1 MQRAKDALIFAPEH
15 VLKEKGRIMYK
26 LILASQS
33 PRRKE
38 LLKMIEPDFEIK
50 VSNCEEK
57 ITSSEPKQ
65 VTMELAE
72 QKAIAVATELNR
84 QKKNDKQMEISVK
97 DEDSFIVIGADTVVA
112 SDTEILGKPKDKD
125 DARRMINKISGA
137 IHQVYTGVALV
148 LVKGGNVK
156 LIDVFSEK
164 TDVEVAHMSSQ
175 EIEEYISG
183 TEPYDKA
190 GGYGIQGTFGKYVT
204 GIKGDYNNVVGLPVC
219 RLYNAL
225 KKCTK
230 NI

>member
-1 MQRAKDALIFAPEH
+1 
-15 VLKEKGRIMYK
+15 MYK

-38 LLKMIEPDFEIK
+38 LLKMIESEFEIK
-50 VSNCEEK
+50 VSNCEEI

-72 QKAIAVATELNR
+72 QKAMAAATELNR
-84 QKKNDKQMEISVK
+84 QKKNDKQIETTVK
-97 DEDSFIVIGADTVVA
+97 DENSFIVIGADTVVA
-112 SDTEILGKPKDKD
+112 SGTEIFGKPKDKD

-137 IHQVYTGVALV
+137 SHQVYTGVALV
-148 LVKGGNVK
+148 LVKDGKVER
-156 LIDVFSEK
+156 IDVFSEK

-175 EIEEYISG
+175 EIEEYINS

-219 RLYNAL
+219 RLYNEL

>member
-1 MQRAKDALIFAPEH
+1 
-15 VLKEKGRIMYK
+15 MYK

-38 LLKMIEPDFEIK
+38 LLKMIESEFEIK
-50 VSNCEEK
+50 VSNCEEI
-57 ITSSEPKQ
+57 ITNSEPKQ

-72 QKAIAVATELNR
+72 QKAMAAATELNR
-84 QKKNDKQMEISVK
+84 QKKNDKQIETTVK

-112 SDTEILGKPKDKD
+112 SGTEIFGKPKDKD

-137 IHQVYTGVALV
+137 SHQVYTGVALV

-156 LIDVFSEK
+156 CIDVFSEK
-164 TDVEVAHMSSQ
+164 TDVEVVHMSIQ
-175 EIEEYISG
+175 EIEEYISS

-219 RLYNAL
+219 RLYNEL

>member
-1 MQRAKDALIFAPEH
+1 
-15 VLKEKGRIMYK
+15 MYK

-38 LLKMIEPDFEIK
+38 LLKMIESEFEIK
-50 VSNCEEK
+50 VSNCEEI

-72 QKAIAVATELNR
+72 QKAMAAATELNR
-84 QKKNDKQMEISVK
+84 QKKNDKQIETTVK

-112 SDTEILGKPKDKD
+112 SGTEIFGKPKDKD

-137 IHQVYTGVALV
+137 SHQVYTGVALV

-156 LIDVFSEK
+156 CIDVFSEK
-164 TDVEVAHMSSQ
+164 TDVEVVHMSIQ
-175 EIEEYISG
+175 EIEEYISS

-219 RLYNAL
+219 RIYNEL

>member
-1 MQRAKDALIFAPEH
+1 
-15 VLKEKGRIMYK
+15 MYK

-38 LLKMIEPDFEIK
+38 LLKMIESEFEIK
-50 VSNCEEK
+50 VSNCEEI

-72 QKAIAVATELNR
+72 QKAMAAATELNR
-84 QKKNDKQMEISVK
+84 QKKNDKQIETTVK

-112 SDTEILGKPKDKD
+112 SGTEIFGKPKDKD

-137 IHQVYTGVALV
+137 SHQVYTGVALV

-156 LIDVFSEK
+156 CIDVFSEK
-164 TDVEVAHMSSQ
+164 TDVEVVHMSIQ
-175 EIEEYISG
+175 EIEEYISS

-190 GGYGIQGTFGKYVT
+190 GGYGIQGTFRKYVT

-219 RLYNAL
+219 RLYNEL

>member
-1 MQRAKDALIFAPEH
+1 
-15 VLKEKGRIMYK
+15 MYK

-38 LLKMIEPDFEIK
+38 LLKMIESEFEIK
-50 VSNCEEK
+50 VSNCEEI

-72 QKAIAVATELNR
+72 QKAMAVANELNR
-84 QKKNDKQMEISVK
+84 QKKNDKQIETTVK
-97 DEDSFIVIGADTVVA
+97 DEDSYIVIGADTVVA
-112 SDTEILGKPKDKD
+112 SGTEIFGKPKDKD

-137 IHQVYTGVALV
+137 SHQVYTGVALV
-148 LVKGGNVK
+148 LVKGGKVER
-156 LIDVFSEK
+156 IDVFSEK
-164 TDVEVAHMSSQ
+164 TDVEVVHMSSQ
-175 EIEEYISG
+175 EIEEYINS

-219 RLYNAL
+219 RLYNEL

>member
-1 MQRAKDALIFAPEH
+1 
-15 VLKEKGRIMYK
+15 MYK
-26 LILASQS
+26 LILVSQS

-38 LLKMIEPDFEIK
+38 LLKMIESEFEIK
-50 VSNCEEK
+50 VSNCEET

-72 QKAIAVATELNR
+72 QKAMAAATELNR
-84 QKKNDKQMEISVK
+84 QKKNDKQIETTVK

-112 SDTEILGKPKDKD
+112 SGTEIFGKPKDKD

-137 IHQVYTGVALV
+137 SHQVYTGVALV
-148 LVKGGNVK
+148 LVKGGKVER
-156 LIDVFSEK
+156 IDVFSEK
-164 TDVEVAHMSSQ
+164 TDVEVEHMSSQ
-175 EIEEYISG
+175 EIEEYISS

-219 RLYNAL
+219 RLYNEL
-225 KKCTK
+225 KKCIK

>member
-1 MQRAKDALIFAPEH
+1 
-15 VLKEKGRIMYK
+15 MYK

-38 LLKMIEPDFEIK
+38 LLKMIESEFEIK
-50 VSNCEEK
+50 VSNCEEI

-72 QKAIAVATELNR
+72 QKAMAAATELNR
-84 QKKNDKQMEISVK
+84 QKKNDKQIETTVK

-112 SDTEILGKPKDKD
+112 SGTEIFGKPKDKD

-137 IHQVYTGVALV
+137 SHQVYTGVALV
-148 LVKGGNVK
+148 LVKGGNLK
-156 LIDVFSEK
+156 CIDVFSEK
-164 TDVEVAHMSSQ
+164 TDVEVVHMSIQ
-175 EIEEYISG
+175 EIEEYISS

-219 RLYNAL
+219 RLYNEL

>member
-1 MQRAKDALIFAPEH
+1 
-15 VLKEKGRIMYK
+15 MYK

-38 LLKMIEPDFEIK
+38 LLKMIESEFEIK
-50 VSNCEEK
+50 VSNCEEI

-72 QKAIAVATELNR
+72 QKAMAAATELNR
-84 QKKNDKQMEISVK
+84 QKKNDKQIETTVK

-112 SDTEILGKPKDKD
+112 SGTEIFGKPKDKD

-137 IHQVYTGVALV
+137 SHQVYTGVALV

-156 LIDVFSEK
+156 CIDVFSEK
-164 TDVEVAHMSSQ
+164 TDVEVVHMSIQ
-175 EIEEYISG
+175 EIEEYISS

-219 RLYNAL
+219 RLYNEL

>member
-1 MQRAKDALIFAPEH
+1 
-15 VLKEKGRIMYK
+15 MYK

-38 LLKMIEPDFEIK
+38 LLKMIESEFEIK
-50 VSNCEEK
+50 VSNCEEI

-72 QKAIAVATELNR
+72 QKAMAAATELNR
-84 QKKNDKQMEISVK
+84 QKKNDKKIETTVK

-112 SDTEILGKPKDKD
+112 SGTEIFGKPKDKD

-137 IHQVYTGVALV
+137 SHQVYTGVALV

-156 LIDVFSEK
+156 CIDVFSEK
-164 TDVEVAHMSSQ
+164 TDVEVVHMSIQ
-175 EIEEYISG
+175 EIEEYINS

-219 RLYNAL
+219 RLYNEL